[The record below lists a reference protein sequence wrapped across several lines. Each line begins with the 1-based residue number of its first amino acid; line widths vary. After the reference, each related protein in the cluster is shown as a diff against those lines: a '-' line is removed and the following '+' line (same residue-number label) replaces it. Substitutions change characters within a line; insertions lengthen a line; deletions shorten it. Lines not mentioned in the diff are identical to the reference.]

1 MNLDEAKR
9 VNQLS
14 KDLLNHGMAGT
25 PEQATLQAEE
35 MVKRPSERIQH
46 EKQAEKDAQ
55 ATFENIVQNLS
66 SQIREMEVTID
77 SMKQDYALLKAQVDQ
92 LKQQREQ
99 KPAPELAKETV
110 IEPDRLGVSEKDVAL
125 DKIFYFGKK

>member
-14 KDLLNHGMAGT
+14 KDLLNHGIVET

-35 MVKRPSERIQH
+35 MVKRPSEKVRQ

-55 ATFENIVQNLS
+55 YFENIAQNLS
-66 SQIREMEVTID
+66 AQIREMTATINGV
-77 SMKQDYALLKAQVDQ
+77 KEDYALLKAQVDE
-92 LKQQREQ
+92 LKQQREA
-99 KPAPELAKETV
+99 KPAPEQ
-110 IEPDRLGVSEKDVAL
+110 EPVQNVQSGVSEKDVAL